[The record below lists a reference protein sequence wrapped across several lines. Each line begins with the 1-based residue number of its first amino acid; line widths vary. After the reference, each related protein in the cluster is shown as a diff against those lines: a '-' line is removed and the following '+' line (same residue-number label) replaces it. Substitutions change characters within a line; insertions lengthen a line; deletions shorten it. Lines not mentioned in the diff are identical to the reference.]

1 MNSGVKASIEE
12 EDNENLEEDE
22 FSVDVHT
29 LCHPGRNI
37 FVFTQKS
44 KGIRQWLIHSCT
56 SPMMYTKLTL
66 L

>member
-29 LCHPGRNI
+29 LCHPGKNI
-37 FVFTQKS
+37 FLKTFGEPTNQNSIKVTKVFKP
-44 KGIRQWLIHSCT
+44 T
-56 SPMMYTKLTL
+56 SIKASL
-66 L
+66 